1 MRAAGR
7 RYQQGRQ
14 GRRRH
19 AARQARYRQRRLLS
33 AVEIEKVTH
42 QGSLSPA
49 VACTVDVTVESAS
62 LCTGGGEQEWDVSV
76 WVVCDFCGARC
87 APFARREALGWRR
100 RQPPSASARGFGFDR
115 NTIPER
121 RQER

>member
-7 RYQQGRQ
+7 RYQQGRP
-14 GRRRH
+14 GRRHH
-19 AARQARYRQRRLLS
+19 AARQARYLERRRLC

-49 VACTVDVTVESAS
+49 LTCTVGVTVESAS
-62 LCTGGGEQEWDVSV
+62 RCTGGDEQERDVSG

-100 RQPPSASARGFGFDR
+100 RQPPSASARVRLRSQHD
-115 NTIPER
+115 P
-121 RQER
+121 